1 MSEST
6 KPLVAL
12 QGVSAVVTLGN
23 KDRLTTVNDVSL
35 ELFAG
40 MTYSI
45 VGKSGAG
52 KTSLI
57 SIIGMLNTQFSGRY
71 LHKGQDVGALS
82 DRRLSFM
89 RAGHIGFVFQN
100 YSLIGHLSA
109 LENVELA
116 LWYGQHARR
125 PRATGASASARRRR
139 CLAALASV
147 GLRDKARELPKR
159 LSGGEQQRV
168 AIARALVNQPEL
180 LICDEPTGA
189 LDTKTS
195 GEVLSVLRDAV
206 REHATTLL
214 LVTHDDDLAATCDI
228 TYTMSG
234 GELHAPSID

>member
-1 MSEST
+1 M
-6 KPLVAL
+6 
-12 QGVSAVVTLGN
+12 
-23 KDRLTTVNDVSL
+23 
-35 ELFAG
+35 
-40 MTYSI
+40 
-45 VGKSGAG
+45 
-52 KTSLI
+52 
-57 SIIGMLNTQFSGRY
+57 
-71 LHKGQDVGALS
+71 
-82 DRRLSFM
+82 
-89 RAGHIGFVFQN
+89 
-100 YSLIGHLSA
+100 
-109 LENVELA
+109 
-116 LWYGQHARR
+116 WYGQHARR

-195 GEVLSVLRDAV
+195 GEVLSVLRDSV

>member
-71 LHKGQDVGALS
+71 LYKGQDVGALS

-109 LENVELA
+109 LENVEMA
-116 LWYGQHARR
+116 LWYGQHAPPSPRHGRFRLGPQAQVPCRARFGRSQGQGEGTAEKTLGRRTATGCDR
-125 PRATGASASARRRR
+125 PRPGQPARASHLRRADRSTRHQDQRRGAFGAAGRSARA
-139 CLAALASV
+139 C
-147 GLRDKARELPKR
+147 
-159 LSGGEQQRV
+159 
-168 AIARALVNQPEL
+168 
-180 LICDEPTGA
+180 
-189 LDTKTS
+189 
-195 GEVLSVLRDAV
+195 
-206 REHATTLL
+206 H
-214 LVTHDDDLAATCDI
+214 DLAAR
-228 TYTMSG
+228 
-234 GELHAPSID
+234 HP

>member
-1 MSEST
+1 M
-6 KPLVAL
+6 
-12 QGVSAVVTLGN
+12 
-23 KDRLTTVNDVSL
+23 
-35 ELFAG
+35 
-40 MTYSI
+40 
-45 VGKSGAG
+45 
-52 KTSLI
+52 
-57 SIIGMLNTQFSGRY
+57 
-71 LHKGQDVGALS
+71 
-82 DRRLSFM
+82 
-89 RAGHIGFVFQN
+89 
-100 YSLIGHLSA
+100 
-109 LENVELA
+109 
-116 LWYGQHARR
+116 WYGQHARR

-147 GLRDKARELPKR
+147 GLRDKAGELPKR

-195 GEVLSVLRDAV
+195 GEVLSVLRDSV

>member
-1 MSEST
+1 MVRPACPPSPRHGRFRLGPQAQVPCRARFGRS
-6 KPLVAL
+6 
-12 QGVSAVVTLGN
+12 QGQG
-23 KDRLTTVNDVSL
+23 
-35 ELFAG
+35 G
-40 MTYSI
+40 
-45 VGKSGAG
+45 G
-52 KTSLI
+52 
-57 SIIGMLNTQFSGRY
+57 
-71 LHKGQDVGALS
+71 
-82 DRRLSFM
+82 
-89 RAGHIGFVFQN
+89 
-100 YSLIGHLSA
+100 
-109 LENVELA
+109 
-116 LWYGQHARR
+116 
-125 PRATGASASARRRR
+125 
-139 CLAALASV
+139 
-147 GLRDKARELPKR
+147 ELPKR

>member
-1 MSEST
+1 M
-6 KPLVAL
+6 
-12 QGVSAVVTLGN
+12 
-23 KDRLTTVNDVSL
+23 
-35 ELFAG
+35 
-40 MTYSI
+40 
-45 VGKSGAG
+45 
-52 KTSLI
+52 
-57 SIIGMLNTQFSGRY
+57 
-71 LHKGQDVGALS
+71 
-82 DRRLSFM
+82 
-89 RAGHIGFVFQN
+89 FQN

-195 GEVLSVLRDAV
+195 GEVLSVLWDAV
-206 REHATTLL
+206 REQATTLL